1 MGIVPSFKNQVVY
14 QIYPRSFYDGNE
26 DGTGDLRGIIEKLD
40 YIASLGVTAI
50 WISPCFKSPFKDG
63 GYDISNYYEVDP
75 LFGNNA
81 DLDELIKEA
90 KKRNLRIILD
100 LVVNHTSDQHPWFQE
115 ALKSQDNPY
124 HDYYVWT
131 KKPNDLRSV
140 FGGPAYE
147 YVPELDEYYL
157 HLFAKEQPDLNWAN
171 PKLRAEIHKMMNCWL
186 DRGVYGFRE
195 DVIENIGKVPEKMIT
210 TNGPMLHP
218 YLHEIYEKVFK
229 GRDAFTVGECWD
241 ADNVSRTLYTD
252 PKREEL
258 NMVFQFAWFKKY
270 EATPHGKFDRLSP
283 DLHEIRDIIFAQQ
296 ETEPEKSWN
305 ANFLSNH
312 DLPRPTVFFARPGVD
327 PEDIAKFT
335 LSLNLFLSGTPF
347 IYQGE
352 EIAMGHPHF
361 DSLEELRDVEELN
374 HYKLFLEEGIPED
387 KAFQMVSI
395 NGRDN
400 SRTPMQWS
408 DAKNGGFSAETPW
421 IKVGD
426 YHATNVEKQEKDPG
440 STLNFLKKAI
450 KLRQSEN
457 ILPIVRDGSF
467 KALREYGNDYLAFER
482 KLGDK
487 RLVYLANIADK
498 PLPNPLLGKKILLQN
513 KGEQET
519 LPPFGMIL
527 IED

>member
-1 MGIVPSFKNQVVY
+1 MGIVPSFKSQVVY

-171 PKLRAEIHKMMNCWL
+171 PKLRAEIHKMMNYWL

-252 PKREEL
+252 PQR
-258 NMVFQFAWFKKY
+258 
-270 EATPHGKFDRLSP
+270 DSP
-283 DLHEIRDIIFAQQ
+283 WE
-296 ETEPEKSWN
+296 
-305 ANFLSNH
+305 
-312 DLPRPTVFFARPGVD
+312 
-327 PEDIAKFT
+327 
-335 LSLNLFLSGTPF
+335 
-347 IYQGE
+347 
-352 EIAMGHPHF
+352 
-361 DSLEELRDVEELN
+361 
-374 HYKLFLEEGIPED
+374 
-387 KAFQMVSI
+387 
-395 NGRDN
+395 
-400 SRTPMQWS
+400 
-408 DAKNGGFSAETPW
+408 
-421 IKVGD
+421 
-426 YHATNVEKQEKDPG
+426 
-440 STLNFLKKAI
+440 
-450 KLRQSEN
+450 
-457 ILPIVRDGSF
+457 VRSS
-467 KALREYGNDYLAFER
+467 
-482 KLGDK
+482 
-487 RLVYLANIADK
+487 
-498 PLPNPLLGKKILLQN
+498 
-513 KGEQET
+513 
-519 LPPFGMIL
+519 
-527 IED
+527 